1 MSLGTTLL
9 FCVRQK
15 TSLKDKFLGL
25 VSIPLGTFTISSK
38 PVTHWYKLGARA
50 GKTSSKLR
58 GELLLSIKF
67 LSHWVAEETEV
78 VDFSFGPPPESCET
92 ENKKKPKLRGAKSVK
107 ISSSPFG
114 IRRKSML
121 KRTKSEAK
129 PRSSSDAGAESTTG
143 GREAEGKRERA
154 GKKDKSIFR
163 LSIKKK
169 TRSPVLE
176 ECSDEFMSLSLP
188 VKTESPLAD
197 LSPPFHLKS
206 LLQEGKGDVFGGK
219 PTEYLSR
226 SLDRSKCLP
235 NGHGVGVVGGGGER
249 GKEEED
255 RENHPPG
262 EKMVGRFRQLV
273 DTGSLTHCFARCVY
287 AHCAC

>member
-1 MSLGTTLL
+1 M
-9 FCVRQK
+9 
-15 TSLKDKFLGL
+15 
-25 VSIPLGTFTISSK
+25 
-38 PVTHWYKLGARA
+38 
-50 GKTSSKLR
+50 
-58 GELLLSIKF
+58 
-67 LSHWVAEETEV
+67 

-107 ISSSPFG
+107 FSSSPFG

-226 SLDRSKCLP
+226 SLDRSKRLP
-235 NGHGVGVVGGGGER
+235 NGHGVGVRGGR
-249 GKEEED
+249 
-255 RENHPPG
+255 RRRI
-262 EKMVGRFRQLV
+262 GRTIHQGRKW
-273 DTGSLTHCFARCVY
+273 
-287 AHCAC
+287 